1 LVGFACTLL
10 TTLKTAEQFA
20 AVLEAS
26 KQKGSPDH
34 GVWRSAHF
42 ALHRASLPVIATLLH
57 HPAPADQPAM
67 PNRIFIG
74 VIAPKRWAK
83 RAVTR
88 NTIKRQV
95 YAVSR
100 ELSAQLL
107 PGAYVL
113 RLASGF
119 AREQFKSATSVVL
132 KQAIRQELISLFG
145 KVKGQPS

>member
-1 LVGFACTLL
+1 LL
-10 TTLKTAEQFA
+10 STLKNAAQFA

-26 KQKGSPDH
+26 KQKGTASS
-34 GVWRSAHF
+34 GSGLWRSPHF
-42 ALHRASLPVIATLLH
+42 ALHRASLLVIEPLLQEKAQSDG
-57 HPAPADQPAM
+57 PQVSV
-67 PNRIFIG
+67 FIG

-95 YAVSR
+95 FAVSR
-100 ELSAQLL
+100 ELAAQLP

-119 AREQFKSATSVVL
+119 AREQFKSATSTAL
-132 KQAIRQELISLFG
+132 KQAVRQELLSLFG
-145 KVKGQPS
+145 KAVRI

>member
-1 LVGFACTLL
+1 LL

-26 KQKGSPDH
+26 KHKGSDKSSADH
-34 GVWRSAHF
+34 GLWRSPHF
-42 ALHRASLPVIATLLH
+42 VLHRAGLSVAAAWPQAQLH
-57 HPAPADQPAM
+57 SPSSPL
-67 PNRIFIG
+67 FIG

-119 AREQFKSATSVVL
+119 AREQFKSATSVAL
-132 KQAIRQELISLFG
+132 KQAIRQELLALFG
-145 KVKGQPS
+145 KVQQP